1 MTKQQRKALLIF
13 IGIVV
18 ASYIV
23 RTVAI
28 DVLQMRYYQQQ
39 AMRAA
44 QQKAKAKPKPVP
56 PAVKTAAPPRIAA
69 RPKAAPP
76 PRPTKP
82 QPSPYAKLSGI
93 WQGRA
98 AIDGRGICDVKF
110 ELREKESSGH
120 FSGYSTMTCTAAGPL
135 VGKRLNPRLLTLNR
149 MDPEAAILSGR
160 MESGSVLFRADK
172 TVGADANGCAVTSFS
187 LTPFG
192 SNQLAAEW
200 QEDTCA
206 GGHTLLRKVR

>member
-1 MTKQQRKALLIF
+1 MASKQRKLLMIC
-13 IGIVV
+13 IGVIV

-23 RTVAI
+23 RSVVI
-28 DVLQMRYYQQQ
+28 GVLQMRYYQQQ
-39 AMRAA
+39 AIRAA
-44 QQKAKAKPKPVP
+44 QQKAKAKPTPIP
-56 PAVKTAAPPRIAA
+56 PAVKAPAPPRIAA
-69 RPKAAPP
+69 RPKATPP
-76 PRPTKP
+76 SRPPKP

-110 ELREKESSGH
+110 ELREKESFGH

-160 MESGSVLFRADK
+160 MESGSILFHADK

-200 QEDTCA
+200 QEQTCA